1 MRHFCSEVLYKSVHA
16 TCTEQCNAAWKVIQ
30 HQIVG
35 KIVVCS
41 RERHGDVPADCRTM
55 VYAFPGVLHEL
66 RGHLQVSLEGQEMMR
81 DQAASLA
88 KLKAQVSMQQS
99 SQLELKRQADEINE
113 LRKRLVSS
121 NESIKH
127 ITLTQ
132 KALAEKANMLDE
144 QVMILTCDLRR
155 QGASY
160 RLSVCYVTC
169 YACCLE

>member
-1 MRHFCSEVLYKSVHA
+1 MRHFCSEILYKSVHA
-16 TCTEQCNAAWKVIQ
+16 TCTEQCNAAWKVIKQ
-30 HQIVG
+30 QIVG

-41 RERHGDVPADCRTM
+41 REHHGDVPAKCRTM

-88 KLKAQVSMQQS
+88 KLKAQVSIQQS

-155 QGASY
+155 QGVPATA
-160 RLSVCYVTC
+160 L
-169 YACCLE
+169 ACVM